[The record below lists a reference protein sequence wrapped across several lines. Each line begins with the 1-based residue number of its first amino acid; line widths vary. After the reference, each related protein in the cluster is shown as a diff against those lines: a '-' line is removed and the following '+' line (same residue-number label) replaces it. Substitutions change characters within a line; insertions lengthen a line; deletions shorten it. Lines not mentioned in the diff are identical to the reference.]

1 MTASCYD
8 FCRMRSIAVA
18 TALVALTVSRR
29 DVDAQSS
36 PASASCRAEAGAK
49 AIPSLFARW
58 IENVW
63 HQGRLD
69 LVPEL
74 IGTEYIRHEGNETRT
89 VTPAQYAEEIAA
101 TRRRLPD
108 VRFIIHDCDAVG
120 DRLWTRWTMVGTSA
134 ESGRVVHRMGAQ
146 VYRIAE
152 RRLVET
158 WMVMLPTDAS
168 WPDHND
174 ARTIPRQPPN
184 TR

>member
-1 MTASCYD
+1 MTASRYH
-8 FCRMRSIAVA
+8 FCRTRSIAVA
-18 TALVALTVSRR
+18 TALVALMVLRR
-29 DVDAQSS
+29 DVEAQST
-36 PASASCRAEAGAK
+36 AGSASCRAKAEAE
-49 AIPSLFARW
+49 AIPRLFARW
-58 IENVW
+58 IEDVW
-63 HQGRLD
+63 NQGRLD

-89 VTPAQYAEEIAA
+89 VTAAQYVEEIAA

-134 ESGRVVHRMGAQ
+134 ESGRVVHRMGTQ

-158 WMVMLPTDAS
+158 WMVMLPIDAS